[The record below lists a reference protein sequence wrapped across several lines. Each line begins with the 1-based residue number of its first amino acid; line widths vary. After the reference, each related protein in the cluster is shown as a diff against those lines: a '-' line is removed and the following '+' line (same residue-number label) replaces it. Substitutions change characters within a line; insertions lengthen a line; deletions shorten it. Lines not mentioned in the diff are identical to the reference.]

1 VPIIHIQVPPL
12 VTAISGNPS
21 VHPPA
26 DNLHLNGPTVQ
37 VTVTVSQDIAA
48 QLTQAG
54 HPAPTP
60 VAGTDLIDTGA
71 SSTCIDDA
79 IAQQLGLPV
88 IDVVQMSSAS
98 HASTPANIYPLQVAI
113 AGLPM
118 SFNAQRA
125 MVAELQSKGIILLL
139 GHDLLRFCTLHYNGF
154 SIEFTPAI

>member
-1 VPIIHIQVPPL
+1 MPILHIQVPPL
-12 VTAISGNPS
+12 VTAVSGNPS

-54 HPAPTP
+54 HPVPTP
-60 VAGTDLIDTGA
+60 VAGTALIDTGA

-88 IDVVQMSSAS
+88 IRDRRCADVIGLPCVNAGEHLSAS
-98 HASTPANIYPLQVAI
+98 GGDSGVANVIQRTARNGRRVAVERHYPVVRTRPTALLHTPLQW
-113 AGLPM
+113 L
-118 SFNAQRA
+118 
-125 MVAELQSKGIILLL
+125 
-139 GHDLLRFCTLHYNGF
+139 
-154 SIEFTPAI
+154 